1 MILSIIMNYI
11 PPFTITPLILSISQK
26 ISKELG
32 IIAGRKIAEIPLK
45 LRRENNIKSIQASLA
60 IEGNTLSLNQ
70 ITDILEGKRIIGP
83 PQDILEVKNAL
94 SLYGNLKIF
103 DPLKIND
110 LLQAHAILMKSLTNE
125 NGKWR
130 LGAVGIFK
138 GKEVSHVA
146 PPAKRVPI
154 LMRDLFDFLVKNKE
168 ISWIIKA
175 CIFHY
180 ELEFIHPFT
189 DGNGRIGRLWQQLIL
204 MKEDPLFEYI
214 PLEVLV
220 KENQAEY
227 YQVLGESDSVGESTP
242 FIEFSLNII
251 NAALINYSK
260 MPIPLPK
267 DPLSRL
273 NYAKSRMS
281 KEWFS
286 RKNYIEIH
294 QDISTSTASRDL
306 LFGIEKGILKNR
318 GYKNQLHYHFVKI
331 MEKNN

>member
-1 MILSIIMNYI
+1 MSYI
-11 PPFTITPLILSISQK
+11 PPFKITPLILKNSQK
-26 ISKELG
+26 ISRELG
-32 IIAGRKIAEIPLK
+32 IIFGRKIAEIPLK

-60 IEGNTLSLNQ
+60 IEGNTLTLNQ
-70 ITDILEGKRIIGP
+70 ITDILEGKRVIGP
-83 PQDILEVKNAL
+83 PKDILEVKNAL

-110 LLQAHAILMKSLTNE
+110 LLQAHTILMENLTDE

-130 LGAVGIFK
+130 SGAVGIFK

-146 PPAKRVPI
+146 PPAKRVPE
-154 LMRDLFDFLVKNKE
+154 LMHDLFDFLVKNKE

-180 ELEFIHPFT
+180 ELEFIHPFA

-220 KENQAEY
+220 KDNQAEY
-227 YQVLGESDSVGESTP
+227 YQALGESDRLGESTP

-251 NAALINYSK
+251 DAALISYSQ
-260 MPIPLPK
+260 MPPPLPK
-267 DPLSRL
+267 DSFSRL
-273 NYAKSRMS
+273 NYAKSRIL

-294 QDISTSTASRDL
+294 KDISTSTASRDL
-306 LFGIEKGILKNR
+306 LFGIEKGILKSR
-318 GYKNQLHYHFVKI
+318 GRKNQLHYYFLN
-331 MEKNN
+331 E